1 MANLLE
7 KSLGKPDINES
18 NNKTSSKRNA
28 SKSLLNKQLKQ
39 DSSDNNESIEET
51 KTSSNKRNKHKNKN
65 TVIETRTVDYNTPFD
80 EQAFI
85 NEVESREEENAAT
98 EIKIKKKHRLL
109 ERVMQILMMMLC
121 IYLLFLSY
129 GLFVTSYQYDKNGN
143 IVPTTMSVNDIAQQK
158 DFNTLKSNYL
168 LCRQLYED
176 ILILDY
182 RLDTGN
188 EDNVLLATEY
198 QGKLDTV
205 SILINQINGLTLP
218 TGYTQTLDI
227 MLTWVKTDMAVYLQN
242 IASGLSTS
250 SQEKYEKAIISKQT
264 VYDNFEKLTD
274 NVMALSKDIK
284 GVDMRD
290 IQEWTTTGYIQ
301 STIGKI
307 D

>member
-18 NNKTSSKRNA
+18 NNKTSSKRSA

-39 DSSDNNESIEET
+39 IDSNNNENANET
-51 KTSSNKRNKHKNKN
+51 KSSSSKRNKHKKN
-65 TVIETRTVDYNTPFD
+65 IVIETHTVDFNTPFD

-85 NEVESREEENAAT
+85 DEVENRQKENAAT
-98 EIKIKKKHRLL
+98 EIRIKKKHRLL
-109 ERVMQILMMMLC
+109 ERVMQIIMMLLC

-143 IVPTTMSVNDIAQQK
+143 VIPTTMSVNDIAQQK

-218 TGYTQTLDI
+218 TGYAQTLDI

-250 SQEKYEKAIISKQT
+250 NQEKYEKAIISKQT

-274 NVMALSKDIK
+274 NVIALSKDIK